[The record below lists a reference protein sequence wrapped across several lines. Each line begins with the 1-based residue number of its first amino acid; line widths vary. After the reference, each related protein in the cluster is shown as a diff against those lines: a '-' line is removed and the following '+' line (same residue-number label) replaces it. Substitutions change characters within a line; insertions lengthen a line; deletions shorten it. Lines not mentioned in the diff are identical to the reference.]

1 MKFIQVREVR
11 IRYGK
16 VMEQLKKEKKIVLT
30 SKGKPVALL
39 TDLSEDNF
47 EEQLSHQRHAE
58 FASAVRD
65 MQKQSV
71 KMGLDKMTDKEIET
85 EIKAA
90 RRTKK
95 T

>member
-1 MKFIQVREVR
+1 MKFVQVREVR
-11 IRYGK
+11 TRYGK

-39 TDLSEDNF
+39 TDLNEDNF
-47 EEQLSHQRHAE
+47 EEQLSHHRQAH

-65 MQKQSV
+65 IQKHSV
-71 KMGLDKMTDKEIET
+71 KMGLDKMGDKEIEA

-90 RRTKK
+90 RRSRKP
-95 T
+95 